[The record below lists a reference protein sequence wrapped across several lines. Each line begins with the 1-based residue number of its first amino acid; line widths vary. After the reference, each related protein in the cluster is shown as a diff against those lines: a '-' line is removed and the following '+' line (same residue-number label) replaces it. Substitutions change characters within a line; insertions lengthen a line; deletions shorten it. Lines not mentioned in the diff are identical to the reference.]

1 MIKRT
6 LVFTTSGRLRLHLR
20 QLVWEGEDGRSSHV
34 PIEDIGFVIL
44 ESPLITVS
52 TALLRE
58 LCMSNAAVVICDASH
73 MPGSYLLPV
82 AGHTMCQKVMGM
94 QIALSAVKKDILW
107 AQTVKRKIFN
117 QGCVAKKYNLLLGR
131 DLVKWSKEVRRGDPG
146 NLEAQAARAYFTIF
160 TMDEMCPFRRSPT
173 GLMPNPALNYG
184 YAILRAAVARAL
196 VSAGLNCMMGIHHH
210 NQYDPYCLADDIME
224 PYRPFVDMLVLENYE
239 IFEKSD
245 ELTPEMKRV
254 LLGLLVMD
262 VEIGKMK
269 RPLMNAL
276 TLTAAS
282 IVRVISGSDEEIE
295 YPKVKVK

>member
-20 QLVWEGEDGRSSHV
+20 QLVWEGEDGRSSQV

-146 NLEAQAARAYFTIF
+146 NLEAQAARAYFTVF

-173 GLMPNPALNYG
+173 GPMPNPALNYG

-254 LLGLLVMD
+254 MLGLLVMD

>member
-131 DLVKWSKEVRRGDPG
+131 DLVKWSKEVRRGDPV
-146 NLEAQAARAYFTIF
+146 NLEAQAARAYFTVF

-173 GLMPNPALNYG
+173 GPMPNPALNYG

-254 LLGLLVMD
+254 MLGLLVMD

>member
-160 TMDEMCPFRRSPT
+160 TMDEMCPFHRSPT
-173 GLMPNPALNYG
+173 GPMPNPALNYG

-224 PYRPFVDMLVLENYE
+224 PYRPFVDMLVLENYG
-239 IFEKSD
+239 IFEKSY

-282 IVRVISGSDEEIE
+282 IARVISGSDEEIE

>member
-173 GLMPNPALNYG
+173 GPMPNSALNYG

>member
-6 LVFTTSGRLRLHLR
+6 LVFTTSGSLRLHLR
-20 QLVWEGEDGRSSHV
+20 QLVWEGEDGRSSYV

-146 NLEAQAARAYFTIF
+146 NIEAQAARAYFTVF
-160 TMDEMCPFRRSPT
+160 TMDEMCPFHRSPT
-173 GLMPNPALNYG
+173 GPMPNPALNYG

-224 PYRPFVDMLVLENYE
+224 PYRPFVDMLILENYS

-245 ELTPEMKRV
+245 ELTPEMKKV

-276 TLTAAS
+276 SLTAAS
-282 IVRVISGSDEEIE
+282 IVRVISGKDEEIE
-295 YPKVKVK
+295 YPKVEVG

>member
-1 MIKRT
+1 M
-6 LVFTTSGRLRLHLR
+6 
-20 QLVWEGEDGRSSHV
+20 
-34 PIEDIGFVIL
+34 
-44 ESPLITVS
+44 ITVS

-160 TMDEMCPFRRSPT
+160 TMDEMCPFHRSPT
-173 GLMPNPALNYG
+173 GPMPNPALNYG
-184 YAILRAAVARAL
+184 YAILRATVARAL

-224 PYRPFVDMLVLENYE
+224 PYRPFVDMLILENYS

-245 ELTPEMKRV
+245 ELTPEMKKV

-276 TLTAAS
+276 SLTAAS
-282 IVRVISGSDEEIE
+282 IVRVISGKDEEIE
-295 YPKVKVK
+295 YPKVEVG

>member
-20 QLVWEGEDGRSSHV
+20 QLVWEGEDGRSSQV

-131 DLVKWSKEVRRGDPG
+131 DLVKWSKEVRRGDPS
-146 NLEAQAARAYFTIF
+146 NLEAQAARAYFTVF
-160 TMDEMCPFRRSPT
+160 TMDEMCPFHRSPT
-173 GLMPNPALNYG
+173 GPMPNPALNYG

-282 IVRVISGSDEEIE
+282 IVRVISGNDEEIE

>member
-131 DLVKWSKEVRRGDPG
+131 DLVQWSKEVRRGDPG

-173 GLMPNPALNYG
+173 GPMPNPALNYG